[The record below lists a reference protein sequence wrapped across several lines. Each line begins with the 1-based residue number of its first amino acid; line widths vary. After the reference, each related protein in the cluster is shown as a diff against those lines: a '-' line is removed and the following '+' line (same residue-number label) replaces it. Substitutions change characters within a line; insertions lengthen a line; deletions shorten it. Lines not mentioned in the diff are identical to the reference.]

1 MVKAVVLKSI
11 LKRLWVRF
19 PLFLGTIAQR
29 LCASLQNWLKEVRF
43 LLVPD
48 VFSCCK
54 NFGGFKVPLLVSI
67 AFITLAER
75 KALGLIQVRRGPNL
89 VGFVGLFLALMLKTE
104 ASSHVSISRM
114 DPVQGS
120 PPACIIRTKN
130 CLLFE

>member
-54 NFGGFKVPLLVSI
+54 NWCLMFSVAVKTLVVLVPLLVSI

-75 KALGLIQVRRGPNL
+75 KALGLSTSSKGPKSCWFRR
-89 VGFVGLFLALMLKTE
+89 F
-104 ASSHVSISRM
+104 ISAF
-114 DPVQGS
+114 G
-120 PPACIIRTKN
+120 
-130 CLLFE
+130 